1 MLIWQEDEGFTS
13 VGRACFVGK
22 VEGRRLGKS
31 VYRKYLPGKGKN
43 LYEQSTY
50 DSHGDIK
57 VNMSREINVIPELLL
72 SQLLQFIEEH

>member
-1 MLIWQEDEGFTS
+1 M
-13 VGRACFVGK
+13 
-22 VEGRRLGKS
+22 
-31 VYRKYLPGKGKN
+31 YRKYLPGKGKN